1 MHTKTTLHFASFI
14 IQNLKWESS
23 EIYVYACHPY
33 FPQNFS
39 FILLDDENS
48 PVKKKKKIEM
58 LKIEKHINYLTLLL
72 YG

>member
-1 MHTKTTLHFASFI
+1 MHPKTTLHFTSFI

-23 EIYVYACHPY
+23 KIYVYACHGHPY

-39 FILLDDENS
+39 FILLDDENL
-48 PVKKKKKIEM
+48 PLTTKKL